1 MLEARRDELDRTTI
15 QWKNIM
21 ERVRD
26 GQKDM
31 EITRRIGNYAIGNI
45 HHEEDCLYLWKYK
58 DTGSDCDK
66 YEYVMCI
73 NRFILPDSVIDD
85 MANKLS
91 EQD

>member
-1 MLEARRDELDRTTI
+1 
-15 QWKNIM
+15 M

-31 EITRRIGNYAIGNI
+31 EITRRIGSYAIGYI